1 MVGWCF
7 VDRVSLPVAEVF
19 IRYHGLDQGVSA
31 LWGYERDLT
40 ALLRSIRLAACLCVT

>member
-7 VDRVSLPVAEVF
+7 VDRVNLPVAEVL

-40 ALLRSIRLAACLCVT
+40 ALFGRFGSLRACA